1 MAPGI
6 LAGLRG
12 AERQPRL
19 EATNR
24 LPPSDTTRT
33 QITPQPFSPTKPM
46 ANTSFQELING
57 DTPVLI
63 DFYAT
68 WCGPCKAYSP
78 ILQQLK
84 EDMGD
89 SMRLIKID
97 VDRNP
102 EITQKLGVQS
112 MPTTMIFQ
120 QGELKFRAAGVQSPQ
135 TLKNELAKLS

>member
-1 MAPGI
+1 
-6 LAGLRG
+6 
-12 AERQPRL
+12 
-19 EATNR
+19 
-24 LPPSDTTRT
+24 
-33 QITPQPFSPTKPM
+33 M

>member
-1 MAPGI
+1 
-6 LAGLRG
+6 
-12 AERQPRL
+12 
-19 EATNR
+19 
-24 LPPSDTTRT
+24 
-33 QITPQPFSPTKPM
+33 M
-46 ANTSFQELING
+46 ANTSFQALING

-84 EDMGD
+84 EDLGD
-89 SMRLIKID
+89 NLRLIKID

>member
-1 MAPGI
+1 
-6 LAGLRG
+6 
-12 AERQPRL
+12 
-19 EATNR
+19 
-24 LPPSDTTRT
+24 
-33 QITPQPFSPTKPM
+33 M

-68 WCGPCKAYSP
+68 WCGPCKAYTP